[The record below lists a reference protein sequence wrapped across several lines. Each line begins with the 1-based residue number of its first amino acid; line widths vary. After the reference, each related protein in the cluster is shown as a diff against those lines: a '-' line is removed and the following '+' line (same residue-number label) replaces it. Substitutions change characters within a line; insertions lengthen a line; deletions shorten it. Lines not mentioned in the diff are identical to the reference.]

1 MTQGRTL
8 AEAIVGACRSA
19 GVRRIFGIPGGGSG
33 LDLIEAATKAE
44 LDFVLTRSE
53 TAAVIMAAVT
63 AELDGTLAV
72 ALTGRG
78 PGLANAVNG
87 IAHAWLDRSPVLV
100 ITEGIDPGQESWV
113 THQTFDQ
120 LALVAPI
127 TKARARLDGA
137 DPSGQVTRL
146 MNAALAVPMGPVLLE
161 LPPIVARQ
169 PSPAIEPPRP
179 APLPSPRSDRIDDA
193 VRLLGGA
200 ERPVIVAG
208 LDAREEGVASGL
220 AALAQRLSC
229 PVLTTYKAKGVVDS
243 TDPLVVGLYTGGSA
257 EAECVGAADL
267 IVTVGLDAVELIP
280 APWRYLAPV
289 LRVAT
294 HGSPIDYHEPRVL
307 LEGPIAANL
316 ERLRAAVGPS
326 GWRAERIAAFRV
338 AMEARLDQGSA
349 TGLDARALVETV
361 GRMAPPSHRLTVDAG
376 AHMVS
381 AMAYSVAHRPFDV
394 LISNGLATMAFALPA
409 AIASAL
415 RDPERLAI
423 AITGDGGLLMCLG
436 ELHTAVER
444 GCRLIVLVANDG
456 SLSLIDLKQQKR
468 GFRPVGVRWA
478 RRDFARVMEGLGGT
492 AYHARTGEELD
503 RTLERALAA
512 TGPVLIDAQVD
523 PTGYGRQLEA
533 LRG

>member
-1 MTQGRTL
+1 MPPSRTL

-33 LDLIEAATKAE
+33 LDLLEAAAKAE
-44 LDFVLTRSE
+44 LDFVLSRSE

-100 ITEGIDPGQESWV
+100 IAEGIDPGQESWV

-137 DPSGQVTRL
+137 DAAGEVTRL
-146 MNAALAVPMGPVLLE
+146 IGAALAVPMGPVLLE
-161 LPPIVARQ
+161 LPPAVARQ
-169 PSPAIEPPRP
+169 PSPEIEPPRP
-179 APLPSPRSDRIDDA
+179 RPLPSPSPDRIDAA
-193 VRLLGGA
+193 VRLLAGA
-200 ERPVIVAG
+200 ERPVLVAG
-208 LDAREEGVASGL
+208 LEAREEGVASIL
-220 AALAQRLSC
+220 AALARRLGC

-243 TDPLVVGLYTGGSA
+243 TDPRFVGLFTGGGA

-267 IVTVGLDAVELIP
+267 IVTVGLDPVELIP
-280 APWRYLAPV
+280 APWRYRTPV

-294 HGSPIDYHEPRVL
+294 HGYPIDYHEPRVSI
-307 LEGPIAANL
+307 EGPIAANL
-316 ERLRAAVGPS
+316 ERLSAAAGPS
-326 GWRAERIAAFRV
+326 RWEAERIATLKAT
-338 AMEARLDQGSA
+338 MEHRLDQGSA
-349 TGLDARALVETV
+349 SGLDARALVETV

-381 AMAYSVAHRPFDV
+381 AMAYGVARRPFDV

-415 RDPERLAI
+415 RDPDRLAV

-444 GCRLIVLVANDG
+444 GCRLIVVVANDG
-456 SLSLIDLKQQKR
+456 SLSLIDLKQRKR

-492 AYHARTGEELD
+492 AFHARTGEELE
-503 RTLERALAA
+503 RALERALTA
-512 TGPVLIDAQVD
+512 TGPVLIDAHVD